1 MPVKQTKL
9 EDRSLIW
16 LINYHNAITCRSNNH
31 PDYWETMIAYVEQLI
46 IEKKS
51 KIKKEMKN
59 ILIKFENVLLVNYT
73 LEKLQNSLDLNYVNP
88 KVHIPEGKY
97 TAIIIKGNEISKF
110 QYNALSVS
118 GAKEFIITTARNTD
132 TIIEEVIKE
141 HRKAEYKSF
150 NIGGG
155 FNGNKVKVKVYE
167 DKVNFNGQDMN
178 FDTFINMR
186 NALTLEY
193 GGFKVGGDSTLL
205 LTNSNTGTKVYI
217 DRSEL
222 QPIVE
227 TILGKL

>member
-16 LINYHNAITCRSNNH
+16 LINYHNAITRRSNNH

-46 IEKKS
+46 KEKQF
-51 KIKKEMKN
+51 KKEKGMKLIN
-59 ILIKFENVLLVNYT
+59 IKFDNKLLVNYVVN
-73 LEKLQNSLDLNYVNP
+73 KLQTALDLKCYINESGDYA
-88 KVHIPEGKY
+88 KVLRIDSTGIHKA
-97 TAIIIKGNEISKF
+97 TAMCTDWNNDGSKTF
-110 QYNALSVS
+110 V
-118 GAKEFIITTARNTD
+118 ITCAANTD

-141 HRKAEYKSF
+141 YRKPEYKGF

-155 FNGNKVKVKVYE
+155 FNGNKLKVKVYE
-167 DKVNFNGQDMN
+167 DKVNFNGQDMS
-178 FDTFINMR
+178 FDAFINMR

-193 GGFKVGGDSTLL
+193 GGFKIGGETTLQ
-205 LTNSNTGTKVYI
+205 LTNANTGTKVYVNR
-217 DRSEL
+217 DEL